1 MQTAKIAVLMSV
13 YKNDKPSYLKDAVMS
28 ILSQSFRDYKYFI
41 SIDGPIGDELR
52 KVLESISDS
61 RIEIIESKDNKGLA
75 TILNGL
81 LDKCQKKVMNS
92 SLVWML
98 MISQFLTALKN
109 R

>member
-81 LDKCQKKVMNS
+81 LDKCQKEGYEFIARMDADD
-92 SLVWML
+92 
-98 MISQFLTALKN
+98 ISVLDRFEN